1 MPADFAIL
9 WGGFCLAVLATIAL
23 ALVMWSVEKP

>member
-9 WGGFCLAVLATIAL
+9 YGGFCLAVLATIAL
-23 ALVMWSVEKP
+23 AFVMWGFEKP

>member
-9 WGGFCLAVLATIAL
+9 YGGFCIGIFATIAL
-23 ALVMWSVEKP
+23 AFILWSFEKP